1 MSDEFT
7 KARLV
12 SFIDSVAIGK
22 GLVNPNTGAGWKA
35 ACSRILE
42 NVQDGDDVRN
52 IDLKTE
58 VRRYNNSH
66 PGILS
71 PSSLQQYEK
80 RLVTVINQFV
90 EYANDPAKYKGHGR
104 PVGEGP
110 QKKIEPRK
118 NAGNTTGA
126 LAAATASAPS
136 AATLPSP
143 IAGLSLDYPLRP
155 DFLVQVKVPRDLT
168 QAEARRIQGF
178 ILTLAQDYQ
187 PT

>member
-1 MSDEFT
+1 MNDTFT
-7 KARLV
+7 KAQLI

-42 NVQDGDDVRN
+42 NIQDSDDVRT

-66 PGILS
+66 PGVLS

-90 EYANDPAKYKGHGR
+90 EYATDPAKYKGHGR
-104 PVGEGP
+104 PVGEVT
-110 QKKIEPRK
+110 QKKSEPRK
-118 NAGNTTGA
+118 NGREIIGTGN
-126 LAAATASAPS
+126 LTASHVVVS
-136 AATLPSP
+136 SPSP
-143 IAGLSLDYPLRP
+143 VAGLSLSYPLRS
-155 DFLVQVKVPRDLT
+155 DFLAQIVVPRDLT
-168 QAEARRIQGF
+168 QAEARRIMSF